1 MMSATAEMFRQ
12 LSCQQSQALLETS
25 VRRKMAPMYMQDK
38 YHKAR
43 GVIYSIGLAV
53 LVVLLAWKFIVR

>member
-1 MMSATAEMFRQ
+1 MDYELNDVSSVVLPAVAG
-12 LSCQQSQALLETS
+12 ALRN
-25 VRRKMAPMYMQDK
+25 VGRRKMAPMYMQDK

-53 LVVLLAWKFIVR
+53 LAILLAWKFIVR

>member
-1 MMSATAEMFRQ
+1 MEMFRQ
-12 LSCQQSQALLETS
+12 LSCQQWQALSETS
-25 VRRKMAPMYMQDK
+25 VRRKMAHMYMEDK

-53 LVVLLAWKFIVR
+53 SAILLVWKFIVR